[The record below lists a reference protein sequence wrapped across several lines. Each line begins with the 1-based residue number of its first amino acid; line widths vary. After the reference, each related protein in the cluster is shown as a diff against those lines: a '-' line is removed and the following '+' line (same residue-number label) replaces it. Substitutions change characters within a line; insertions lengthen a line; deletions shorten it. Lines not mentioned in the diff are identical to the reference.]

1 MCKPRNISLFLSSIF
16 LSATFFLYLSLNLF
30 TDTVSPEGTPGS
42 CGGWT
47 PASCTQTGTQK
58 DSTSPV
64 WMPDRLIHH
73 VTAPQTS
80 SSPIASTTK
89 EERHSSAPAFTA
101 HLKSPTDSKMTNT
114 RDLGKKLNVQINYS
128 VGPNVISCKQC
139 RLSSYLT
146 PQYVCSFVVSQ
157 RPPYLMVSVT
167 VTTYWYDNY
176 GLAVLQLQGLMP
188 S

>member
-1 MCKPRNISLFLSSIF
+1 MSSLPRETRRSPTAYVNRASPLSWGFIDFLCKPRNISLFLASIF

-89 EERHSSAPAFTA
+89 EERHSPAPASTA
-101 HLKSPTDSKMTNT
+101 HLKSPTDSKTTNS
-114 RDLGKKLNVQINYS
+114 RDLGKNLMYKKLF
-128 VGPNVISCKQC
+128 
-139 RLSSYLT
+139 RWT
-146 PQYVCSFVVSQ
+146 
-157 RPPYLMVSVT
+157 
-167 VTTYWYDNY
+167 
-176 GLAVLQLQGLMP
+176 
-188 S
+188 

>member
-1 MCKPRNISLFLSSIF
+1 
-16 LSATFFLYLSLNLF
+16 
-30 TDTVSPEGTPGS
+30 
-42 CGGWT
+42 
-47 PASCTQTGTQK
+47 
-58 DSTSPV
+58 
-64 WMPDRLIHH
+64 
-73 VTAPQTS
+73 
-80 SSPIASTTK
+80 
-89 EERHSSAPAFTA
+89 
-101 HLKSPTDSKMTNT
+101 MTNT

-188 S
+188 SWRFVGLLTLRISALITAIPSVTSITTVTVTVAVAAMSLAQQVHTAQYVDTMSENISLALATQKVVDRKREVGVDALEEGVMHVGTEL